1 VHHLYRRGAQLGKHS
16 MPKTVTLA
24 RPARAC
30 WRNPR
35 FASTR
40 SSPCPSRRIARR
52 YLDGRARHSHRRARH
67 PLSQL

>member
-1 VHHLYRRGAQLGKHS
+1 